1 MNYAIVSQ
9 TGLFANSGT
18 YAAKISRV
26 GRYTAIYA
34 LVLVFGSI
42 GAMKFTV
49 YEAGAIEGLI
59 AWSPLLDWLF
69 VILEQRGAA
78 ILIGVIE
85 IAAAALLAVRPW
97 SPVAGAIGAVL
108 AMATTA
114 VTLTFLFIAPGW
126 EPSLGGFPALSV
138 VPGQF
143 LIKDAVLFAA
153 ALWVLGDALRQI
165 ASFR

>member
-1 MNYAIVSQ
+1 MKLGIYEPAF
-9 TGLFANSGT
+9 GPMG
-18 YAAKISRV
+18 AAKISRA
-26 GRYTAIYA
+26 GRHTAIYA

-42 GAMKFTV
+42 GTMKFTA

-59 AWSPLLDWLF
+59 ASSPLLDWLY
-69 VILEQRGAA
+69 VIHEQRGAA
-78 ILIGVIE
+78 NLIGVIE
-85 IAAAALLAVRPW
+85 VAAAALLAVRPW

-108 AMATTA
+108 VMATTA
-114 VTLTFLFIAPGW
+114 VTLTFLFTAPGW

-138 VPGQF
+138 VPGRF